1 MKDTMEIET
10 KPNWPRILHLFK
22 LGLIASVIVLIG
34 DMLLGYGV
42 ADESLSGLEGKLS
55 AYVGL
60 TDSRIFWSALL
71 GLIGIPIE
79 GLCYFGIYRLMAENA
94 PKHAHAYRA
103 GIWGYLIFGACGI
116 HVPCL
121 MACYFYKTLYAVD
134 PALALEKS
142 VKFGLYFM
150 APAFVLFLAFFLV
163 LTVVQIHAFAAGK
176 TPYPRWCWIFSLAFI
191 VMVAVITEPFSTSPL
206 ANAFGAGWI
215 SLANIWMFGG
225 LLIVGKKI
233 GAPAPGLTN

>member
-1 MKDTMEIET
+1 MKDTVGIET
-10 KPNWPRILHLFK
+10 KLEWPRILHLFR
-22 LGLIASVIVLIG
+22 LGLIASIMVLIS
-34 DMLLGYGV
+34 DMLLGYGA
-42 ADESLSGLEGKLS
+42 ADESLSGLERTLS

-60 TDSRIFWSALL
+60 TDSRLFWSALL

-79 GLCYFGIYRLMAENA
+79 GLCYFGIYRLMAETA

-103 GIWGYLIFGACGI
+103 GVLGYLIFGACGV

-134 PALALEKS
+134 PTLALEKS
-142 VKFGLYFM
+142 VRFGLYFM
-150 APAFVLFLAFFLV
+150 APAFALFFVFFCV
-163 LTVVQIHAFAAGK
+163 LTAVQIHAFAAGK

-191 VMVAVITEPFSTSPL
+191 VVVAVLTEPFPASPL
-206 ANAFGAGWI
+206 ANALSAAWI

-233 GAPAPGLTN
+233 ER

>member
-1 MKDTMEIET
+1 MKDTMGIDT
-10 KPNWPRILHLFK
+10 KLDWPRILHLFK
-22 LGLIASVIVLIG
+22 LGMIASIMVLVS

-42 ADESLSGLEGKLS
+42 ADDSLSGLEGMLS

-60 TDSRIFWSALL
+60 SDAKLFWSAFL

-79 GLCYFGIYRLMAENA
+79 GLCYLGVYRLMAETA

-103 GIWGYLIFGACGI
+103 GVLGYLIFGACGV

-121 MACYFYKTLYAVD
+121 MACYVYKTLYAVE
-134 PALALEKS
+134 PTLALEKC
-142 VKFGLYFM
+142 VRFGLYFM
-150 APAFVLFLAFFLV
+150 LPAFLLFFVFFWMM
-163 LTVVQIHAFAAGK
+163 TAVQIHAFATGK

-191 VMVAVITEPFSTSPL
+191 VVVAVLTEPFSANPL
-206 ANAFGAGWI
+206 ANALGAAWI

-225 LLIVGKKI
+225 LLITAKKI
-233 GAPAPGLTN
+233 KK

>member
-1 MKDTMEIET
+1 MKDSMGIET
-10 KPNWPRILHLFK
+10 RTDWPRILHLFK
-22 LGLIASVIVLIG
+22 LGLVASVLVLIS

-42 ADESLSGLEGKLS
+42 ADADLSGIEGKLS

-60 TDSRIFWSALL
+60 SDGRLFWSALL

-79 GLCYFGIYRLMAENA
+79 GLCYFGIYRLMAESA

-103 GIWGYLIFGACGI
+103 GVLGYLIFGACGV

-121 MACYFYKTLYAVD
+121 MACYAYKTLYAID
-134 PALALEKS
+134 PALALEKC

-150 APAFVLFLAFFLV
+150 LPAFFLFFV
-163 LTVVQIHAFAAGK
+163 FFCIMTAVQMHAFATGK

-191 VMVAVITEPFSTSPL
+191 VVVAALTAPFSASPL
-206 ANAFGAGWI
+206 ANALAAGWI
-215 SLANIWMFGG
+215 SIANIWMFGG
-225 LLIVGKKI
+225 LLVVAKRLKR
-233 GAPAPGLTN
+233 